1 MWRVWASPNKFEIHP
16 SLIAKS
22 TQQAM
27 DNQDWTPITMKRRGA
42 PKPAG
47 SVAAQA
53 DRAGRVKA
61 EVKTGVATSAA
72 AAAIERKAED
82 GVLKLKRVATES
94 RQAIVQARLALKMT
108 QDQADAHC
116 ALPKHTIKNLEI
128 GALHPSSEVIRK
140 ISRGL
145 HVDIKLE

>member
-1 MWRVWASPNKFEIHP
+1 
-16 SLIAKS
+16 LIAKD

-27 DNQDWTPITMKRRGA
+27 EHQDWTPVKIVRRGA

-47 SVAAQA
+47 TVAAQA

-61 EVKTGVATSAA
+61 AVKSGVAVSAA
-72 AAAIERKAED
+72 AAAIERKAEE
-82 GVLKLKRVATES
+82 GALKLKRVATES

-116 ALPKHTIKNLEI
+116 ALPKHTIKGLEA
-128 GALHPSSEVIRK
+128 GTAHPSPEVIRK

-145 HVDIKLE
+145 RVDIKLE

>member
-1 MWRVWASPNKFEIHP
+1 MEH
-16 SLIAKS
+16 
-22 TQQAM
+22 
-27 DNQDWTPITMKRRGA
+27 QDWTPVTMKRRGG

-47 SVAAQA
+47 TIAAQA

-61 EVKTGVATSAA
+61 AVKSGAAASVA
-72 AAAIERKAED
+72 AAAIERKAEE
-82 GVLKLKRVATES
+82 GTLKLKRIATES